1 MVDTLRIGYV
11 VKSWLAKIDLAMSG
25 KLLRINQ
32 LDAQVLDSAILEVL
46 QQNVEQ
52 IFDLFQ
58 VIWVVRART

>member
-1 MVDTLRIGYV
+1 
-11 VKSWLAKIDLAMSG
+11 MSG

-58 VIWVVRART
+58 VIWVVRAQA